1 MNNEKLVLLVQT
13 GDKDALLTLWV
24 QVRRLAWKFIPRWR
38 RAAEAG
44 GLTVEDLEQV
54 GFLALLRAVNSFDP
68 GRGCAFSTCFTTAL
82 KAEVFAAAGIRT
94 EKQSR
99 DPLRQA
105 VSLDVSPGLKAS
117 EEIALVDLIEDP
129 AAEAAIEGT
138 GLRLAVQDIVA
149 ELPEEQ
155 RAALY
160 RRYWLDLPPREVDRK
175 AHDAALRALRHP
187 SRSRRLRELVR
198 QSD

>member
-1 MNNEKLVLLVQT
+1 MSNEELAGRARD
-13 GDKDALLTLWV
+13 GDGAALLELWG
-24 QVRRLAWKFIPRWR
+24 QVRRLAWRFIPRWTASAR
-38 RAAEAG
+38 LAG
-44 GLTVEDLEQV
+44 LEPEDLSQLA
-54 GFLALLRAVNSFDP
+54 FLGLLRAV
-68 GRGCAFSTCFTTAL
+68 GRFRPEDGWAFSTVFVRAMQN
-82 KAEVFAAAGIRT
+82 EFAAAVGRT
-94 EKQSR
+94 ERQLS
-99 DPLRQA
+99 DPLRYA
-105 VSLDVSPGLKAS
+105 SPLDALASSDAS
-117 EEIALVDLIEDP
+117 EALTLADLIEDP